1 MENKIKQNTIK
12 IATLT
17 TAISLAGF
25 FLLLQSSKAANSITQ
40 INQEESEETQ
50 EKIEELQK
58 RAEVYRQ
65 IIDIKKKQSQTLN
78 DQLSVTDSNIE
89 SVQTEID
96 LNKAKIDNFNSQIR
110 RLELQIKEKE
120 TLMSSQKRILSDLM
134 QSYYEV
140 NLVPPVVS
148 YLNGS
153 NLASF
158 MVNKDRLSQAGDRIS
173 GLIAS
178 VASIKADL
186 EKQGTEIDQKKADV
200 LSTHEDL
207 ESKTIKLE
215 AVKKQRENLL
225 TQTKGEEL
233 KYRELL
239 KRVEAQKQE
248 LLDIDQFFA
257 SSGLSVD
264 SYPKPDAK
272 YFASTGWYYSQR
284 DPKWGN
290 ETIGSTKTLMK
301 SYGCAVTAVAMV
313 FNEAGGSINP
323 GQLSE
328 APIYSGDL
336 INWPASWKS
345 PKLSL
350 MNGKNHGNINWS
362 IIDTQIA
369 KDNPVIIYIA
379 KTKGGGGHYV
389 VVHHKTKEGKYVV
402 HDPYFGA
409 NIFLDTSRALVGAM
423 GNVSSS
429 TIMDQMI
436 IYN

>member
-1 MENKIKQNTIK
+1 MQNKTKQNTIK

-17 TAISLAGF
+17 TAISLTG
-25 FLLLQSSKAANSITQ
+25 FLLFLQTSKASNSISQLSQQSSD
-40 INQEESEETQ
+40 ETQ
-50 EKIEELQK
+50 QKIEELQK

-65 IIDIKKKQSQTLN
+65 IIDIKKKQSETLN

-89 SVQTEID
+89 SVQNEID
-96 LNKAKIDNFNSQIR
+96 LNKAKIDNYNSQIR

-120 TLMSSQKRILSDLM
+120 GIMSSQKKILSDLM

-140 NLVPPVVS
+140 NLVSPVVS

-153 NLASF
+153 NIAAF
-158 MVNKDRLSQAGDRIS
+158 MVNKDRLSQAGDKIAA
-173 GLIAS
+173 LITS

-186 EKQGTEIDQKKADV
+186 EKQGAEIDQKKADV

-207 ESKTIKLE
+207 ESKNIKLA
-215 AVKKQRENLL
+215 AVKQQREALL

-233 KYRELL
+233 KYQELL

-257 SSGLSVD
+257 ASGLSVD
-264 SYPKPDAK
+264 SYPKPDSK
-272 YFASTGWYYSQR
+272 YFASTSWYFSQR

-313 FNEAGGSINP
+313 FKEAGGSIDP

-328 APIYSGDL
+328 APIFSGDL
-336 INWPASWKS
+336 INWPASWSS

-350 MNGKNHGNINWS
+350 ISGKSHGNINWS
-362 IIDTQIA
+362 TIDAQLE
-369 KDNPVIIYIA
+369 KDNPVIIYIG

-423 GNVSSS
+423 GVSSS
-429 TIMDQMI
+429 TIMNQMI